1 MSGPPP
7 LSAPVGPPPLGVE
20 PADWFATLDP
30 LLEVAA
36 GPDQASVW
44 TDPGEPGA
52 AVCPAVRSRC
62 RLALPGMPGADG
74 VTPVETATLV
84 LQTWLT
90 EYVALTGPAA
100 SGPAFPAVV
109 ELAGV
114 DIATVGPAVAAFL
127 ASDPDYARLDPGERA
142 ALQADVEAGS
152 GALLVPAG
160 VALGAGA
167 VDPAHAQGYRRV
179 DLRGLDGAGAA
190 LAPAGLAAALAAAAG
205 DSLAGHPLVRRLAGP
220 LTPAVVSPE
229 AGYRIRL
236 TGTGLAATTPVTV
249 AGEPAADVWATD
261 DGATAWFT
269 APAGV
274 EGPAE
279 VRVNGAVAGTLNRVG
294 DAVATAHA
302 AMQSLLVA
310 IEEVRARAAA
320 QLAAGALDALAAAVL
335 RQRMSVAALTAGELQ
350 LQRLGALGLAAVPA
364 EVAAAASG
372 YEQQLG
378 AARDAATD
386 ELAVSG

>member
-1 MSGPPP
+1 
-7 LSAPVGPPPLGVE
+7 VGVE
-20 PADWFATLDP
+20 PSDWFATLDP
-30 LLEVAA
+30 RLEVAA

-44 TDPGEPGA
+44 ADPDEQASA
-52 AVCPAVRSRC
+52 ACPAVRSRC

-74 VTPVETATLV
+74 VTPVEAATLV
-84 LQTWLT
+84 LQTWLP

-100 SGPAFPAVV
+100 SGPAFPTVV

-127 ASDPDYARLDPGERA
+127 ASDPGYAQLDPGERA

-160 VALGAGA
+160 VPLGAGA

-179 DLRGLDGAGAA
+179 DLRCMDGAGAA
-190 LAPAGLAAALAAAAG
+190 LAPADLAAALVAAAG
-205 DSLAGHPLVRRLAGP
+205 DTLAGHPLVRRLAGP

-249 AGEPAADVWATD
+249 AGEPATDVWATD
-261 DGATAWFT
+261 DGAIAWFT
-269 APAGV
+269 APDGV

-279 VRVNGAVAGTLNRVG
+279 VRVDGAVVGGLTRVG
-294 DAVATAHA
+294 DAVATTHA

-320 QLAAGALDALAAAVL
+320 QLAAGTLDALAAAAL
-335 RQRMSVAALTAGELQ
+335 RQRMAVAALTAGERQ
-350 LQRLGALGLAAVPA
+350 LQRFSALGLAAVPA

-372 YEQQLG
+372 YELQLG